1 MRGSGEHQLAPRL
14 RRLPTVEFQGR
25 LVPVAATRRAKLL
38 GLALLD
44 RDAAGAGLLLPR
56 CRSVHTFGM
65 RFGLDLVFLDGD
77 MTLVS
82 IRRGVPSGRIASEN
96 RAWAVL
102 ELPAAA
108 WGEAG

>member
-1 MRGSGEHQLAPRL
+1 M
-14 RRLPTVEFQGR
+14 VELQGR
-25 LVPVAATRRAKLL
+25 QVPVAATWPARLL

-77 MTLVS
+77 MAPVS
-82 IRRGVPSGRIASEN
+82 IRRGVPSGRVASEN
-96 RAWAVL
+96 RAWGVL
-102 ELPAAA
+102 EVPAAA
-108 WGEAG
+108 RAEAA